1 MILFAGIPVSA
12 IASGRE
18 WHERFFGRP
27 PEMAPN
33 EREVCWKLAD
43 GGWIYVVEDADRT
56 GKGLLTLLVDDL
68 DAELARLAERGVQ
81 PGSLDEIPG
90 AVRKAEFVD
99 PDGNRITLGQP
110 LT

>member
-1 MILFAGIPVSA
+1 VILFAGIPVSD

-18 WHERFFGRP
+18 WHETFLGRSP
-27 PEMAPN
+27 DMVPN
-33 EREVCWKLAD
+33 EREVCWQVAD

-68 DAELARLAERGVQ
+68 DAELAKLAERGVE
-81 PGSLDEIPG
+81 PGSLDVIPN
-90 AVRKAEFVD
+90 AARKAEFVD